1 MYRMAAN
8 IEVVS
13 LNQLAALI
21 RAGWELQLH
30 QFDEGWCLLAID
42 GSEIRH
48 LGMAGERTFYNS
60 ANEAVEELRRIA
72 QQTGEPEW
80 TCPTLNCTL
89 VFE

>member
-1 MYRMAAN
+1 MTAN
-8 IEVVS
+8 TEIVS
-13 LNQLAALI
+13 LNELAALV

-30 QFDEGWCLLAID
+30 QFDEGWCLLVLD

-48 LGMAGERTFYNS
+48 LGVGGERTFYAS
-60 ANEAVEELRRIA
+60 ADEAVEEIRRIA
-72 QQTGEPEW
+72 LESGQREW